1 MNARPDI
8 PRRRAFFF
16 MSVIALLVIMLDQLV
31 KWFMLEHI
39 GIAEGPPII
48 ITSWFKLVMVW
59 NHGVSFGMLSAPGSY
74 VPYFLILVALLISA
88 LLGWLGLR
96 AHHRSE
102 WLAYAL
108 VIGGALGNVIDR
120 LRFGAVADFFY
131 FHLGALG
138 WPAFNVADAAIC
150 CGVALLLWHSFFP
163 RQRA

>member
-1 MNARPDI
+1 MNARLQT
-8 PRRRAFFF
+8 PRLRAFYF
-16 MSVIALLVIMLDQLV
+16 MSIVAALVMILDQLV
-31 KWFMLEHI
+31 KWFLLERV
-39 GIAEGPPII
+39 GMAEGPPII

-59 NHGVSFGMLSAPGSY
+59 NHGVSFGMLSVPGSY
-74 VPYFLILVALLISA
+74 VPYFLILVALLISI

-131 FHLGALG
+131 FHLGTFG

-150 CGVALLLWHSFFP
+150 IGVALLLWQSFFP